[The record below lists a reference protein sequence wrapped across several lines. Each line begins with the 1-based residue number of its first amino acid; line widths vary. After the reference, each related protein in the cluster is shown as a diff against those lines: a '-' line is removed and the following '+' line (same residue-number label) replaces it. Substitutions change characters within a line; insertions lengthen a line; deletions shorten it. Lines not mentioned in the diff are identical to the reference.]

1 MNDNTSLTKL
11 ATSSEISM
19 TSKEIAELVGKRHD
33 NVKRTVETLIEQGVI
48 TYPQIEDGI
57 KSANGVVEKL
67 YVFSGEQG
75 KRDSIVVVA
84 QLSPKFTA
92 ALVDRWQELEKQ
104 VIEPKLPQT
113 YIDALKALVASEEA
127 KLALSQENAILNTII
142 DNEFGYCSILRASQH
157 LGVHEKT
164 FNWRPLKEATREL
177 GLSIKKVPSPRYEY
191 QNLYPLQAFEQCYP
205 QFDFSG
211 IKPEVLSQ
219 QAKQL
224 AGPAASPLLQ

>member
-1 MNDNTSLTKL
+1 MNDNTNLTKL
-11 ATSSEISM
+11 ASSSEVSM
-19 TSKEIAELVGKRHD
+19 NSKEIAELVGKRHD
-33 NVKRTVETLIEQGVI
+33 NAKRTIETLIEQGVI
-48 TYPQIEDGI
+48 ESPQIEEI
-57 KSANGVVEKL
+57 PTPTKPVSV

-92 ALVDRWQELEKQ
+92 ALVDRWQEMEKQ
-104 VIEPKLPQT
+104 LLEPKLPQT
-113 YIDALKALVASEEA
+113 YLDALKALVASEES
-127 KLALSQENAILNTII
+127 KIALTQENAVLNDML
-142 DNEFGYCSILRASQH
+142 DNTFGYCSILRASQH

-164 FNWRPLKEATREL
+164 FNWRPLKDAAKQI
-177 GLSIKKVPSPRYEY
+177 GLDVKKVPSPRYEY
-191 QNLYPLQAFEQCYP
+191 QNLYPIKAFEQCYP

-211 IKPEVLSQ
+211 IKPETLSQ

>member
-1 MNDNTSLTKL
+1 MN
-11 ATSSEISM
+11 
-19 TSKEIAELVGKRHD
+19 SKEIAELVGSRHD
-33 NVKRTVETLIEQGVI
+33 NVKTSVERLANQGVI
-48 TYPQIEDGI
+48 VLPAMQDIPFVDDSGRNRTT
-57 KSANGVVEKL
+57 KA

-75 KRDSIVVVA
+75 KRDSIVIVA

-104 VIEPKLPQT
+104 LLEPKLPQT
-113 YIDALKALVASEEA
+113 YLDALKALVALEES
-127 KLALSQENAILNTII
+127 KIALTQENAVLNDML
-142 DNEFGYCSILRASQH
+142 DNTFGYCSILRASQH

-164 FNWRPLKEATREL
+164 FNWRPLKDAAKQL
-177 GLSIKKVPSPRYEY
+177 GLDVKKVPSPRYEY
-191 QNLYPLQAFEQCYP
+191 QNLYPIKAFEQCYP

-211 IKPEVLSQ
+211 IKPETLSQ